1 MMKRVSQPL
10 GSQKMQLKMID
21 PPSERQNSNLLIVL
35 TKSHKNSKKTTSR
48 DVDSNTMLMSQAR
61 RIVHEK

>member
-10 GSQKMQLKMID
+10 GSQKMQWKMID
-21 PPSERQNSNLLIVL
+21 PPSERQNSNSLIVL